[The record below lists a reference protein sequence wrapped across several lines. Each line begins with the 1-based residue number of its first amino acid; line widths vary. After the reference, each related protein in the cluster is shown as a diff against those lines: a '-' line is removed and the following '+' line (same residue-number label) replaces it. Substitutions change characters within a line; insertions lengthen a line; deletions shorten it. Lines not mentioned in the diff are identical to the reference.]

1 METEDR
7 EKLRQALAMCAEE
20 KCRACPLI
28 WEKDCMK
35 KLVCMADTALE
46 EAWGE
51 IRRLKR
57 MFICPPK
64 REKADGDR

>member
-35 KLVCMADTALE
+35 ELVSQAGTLLD
-46 EAWGE
+46 EAYGE

-57 MFICPPK
+57 LSICPPK
-64 REKADGDR
+64 REKANADR